1 MAMGVFGR
9 WTGAK
14 NRAGDRECWEVVV
27 NTFWQ
32 DLRYAVRM
40 LAKSPMFTAI
50 AVLTLALGIGGNT
63 AIFSVV
69 NSVLLKPLPYQD
81 PERVV
86 IVSEKAPQFPEMS
99 VSYLNYED
107 WKAQAKSFE
116 QMAAFRGEALDLTGE
131 GTAQHLQ
138 ARQISAGFFSLLGV
152 HPALGREF
160 LPEED
165 KPGAEPVAMIG
176 YALWQGKFGGDPQ
189 IVGKTIKLSE
199 MNYTVVGVL
208 PEHFWF
214 YLPPDVMTPIGNNNT
229 LWRKNRELRSGT
241 YAVARLRPGVKL
253 SEARAEMTGIADRLA
268 KEYPKANAD
277 HGANV
282 KAMLQDVVGD
292 VGKSLYLM
300 LGAVGFVLLIACVNV
315 ANLLLVR
322 AASRQKEIAVRAA
335 MGASRGR
342 MVRQLLT
349 ESVLLSVA
357 GGVIG
362 LLLAYWGT
370 DALVKAVPGSLPRA
384 EVISTDWRVL
394 AFTFGV
400 SFLTGVLFGLVPA
413 WRAAK
418 TDVQST
424 LKEQTRGTTG
434 SHHRLQG
441 VLVVAELG
449 LALVL
454 LACAAL
460 TIRSVALLKHVDPG
474 FQASNAVTFNISL
487 SSVSYDTPTK
497 IRNYFHEVQ
506 RRLEA
511 LPGVTAASVSTDMPM
526 RDDSELFLYVAD
538 RPKPTQDKMTWAMF
552 YTVTPRYKD
561 AMGLQLIKGRFI
573 SEQDNEK
580 GAPVVVIDE
589 GMARGLFPN
598 EEPLG
603 KSIIIPFEHFDQPR
617 EIVGVVNHVKHAG
630 LVQDAITLIKYE
642 MYMPFDQIPDQFY
655 GELMGGSLS
664 VVVRTV
670 GPQPS
675 IGTAV
680 MQTVSDL
687 DRDQPVYGLE
697 PMGQLIEESVAEQ
710 RFATLL
716 LGMFA
721 GIALLLGSV
730 GIYGVMSYL
739 VTERTHEMG
748 IRMALGATRADVMRL
763 VLRYGLTLAAAGLV
777 LGLIGSVA
785 LTRLLTTMLY
795 GISPTDPITLGAMGA
810 LLVGVALLA
819 CYLPALRAT
828 RVDPM
833 VALRY
838 E

>member
-1 MAMGVFGR
+1 MR
-9 WTGAK
+9 GAFHLGPR
-14 NRAGDRECWEVVV
+14 RAKWEGDV
-27 NTFWQ
+27 TQFWQ

-40 LAKSPMFTAI
+40 LVKSPVFTGI

-69 NSVLLKPLPYQD
+69 NSVLLKPLPYQN
-81 PERVV
+81 PERLV
-86 IVSEKAPQFPEMS
+86 ILSEKSPQFPEMS
-99 VSYLNYED
+99 VSYPNFED

-116 QMAAFRGEALDLTGE
+116 QVSVARSEAMDLTAAG
-131 GTAQHLQ
+131 ASQHLQ
-138 ARQISAGFFSLLGV
+138 AKQISPGFLALLGV

-165 KPGAEPVAMIG
+165 KQGAAPVVMIG
-176 YALWQGKFGGDPQ
+176 YTVWQGTFGGDPQ
-189 IVGKTIKLSE
+189 IIGKSIKLSD

-214 YLPPDVMTPIGNNNT
+214 YTPVDLLTPVGNT
-229 LWRKNRELRSGT
+229 TAMWRTNREMRSGT
-241 YAVARLRPGVKL
+241 YVVARLKPDVTVG
-253 SEARAEMTGIADRLA
+253 EARAELSGIAERLA
-268 KEYPKANAD
+268 KEYPKANAE

-282 KAMLQDVVGD
+282 KVMLQDVVGD
-292 VGKSLYLM
+292 VGQSLYLM

-342 MVRQLLT
+342 MVMQLLT
-349 ESVLLSVA
+349 ESVCLSVT

-362 LLLAYWGT
+362 TLLAYWGT
-370 DALVKAVPGSLPRA
+370 DALVKAVPGSLPRT

-394 AFTFGV
+394 LFTFGV
-400 SFLTGVLFGLVPA
+400 SLLTGVLFGLVPA

-424 LKEQTRGTTG
+424 LKDQTRGTTG

-454 LACAAL
+454 LACAGL
-460 TIRSVALLKHVDPG
+460 TIRSVALLRHVDPG
-474 FQASNAVTFNISL
+474 FRAENAVTFNISL
-487 SSVSYDTPTK
+487 SSVSYNTPSK
-497 IRNYFHEVQ
+497 IRGYFHEVL

-511 LPGVTAASVSTDMPM
+511 LPGVQAAAVNTDMPL
-526 RDDSELFLYVAD
+526 RDDSELFFYVAD
-538 RPKPTQDKMTWAMF
+538 RPKPTQEKMTWAMF
-552 YTVTPRYKD
+552 YTVSAGYKD
-561 AMGLQLIKGRFI
+561 AMGLQLVKGRFI

-580 GAPVVVIDE
+580 SAPVVVIDE
-589 GMARGLFPN
+589 AMASGLFPN
-598 EEPLG
+598 EEALG
-603 KSIIIPFEHFDQPR
+603 KSVIIPFPGFDQPR
-617 EIVGVVNHVKHAG
+617 EIVGVVSHVKHVG
-630 LVQDAITLIKYE
+630 LVQDATTSIRYGL
-642 MYMPFDQIPDQFY
+642 YMPFDQIPDAFY
-655 GELMGGSLS
+655 GTLSGGSLS
-664 VVVRTV
+664 LVVRTAS
-670 GPQPS
+670 PQAS
-675 IGTAV
+675 IEGSIL
-680 MQTVSDL
+680 QTVRDL
-687 DRDQPVYGLE
+687 DRDQPVFGLV
-697 PMGQLIEESVAEQ
+697 PLGQLIEASVASQ

-721 GIALLLGSV
+721 GIALILGSV

-748 IRMALGATRADVMRL
+748 IRIALGATRTDVMRL
-763 VLRYGLTLAAAGLV
+763 VLRYGLTLAAAGLA
-777 LGLIGSVA
+777 LGLVGSVA
-785 LTRLLTTMLY
+785 LTRLLATLLY
-795 GISPTDPITLGAMGA
+795 GISPTDPVTLGAMGA
-810 LLVGVALLA
+810 LLVGVALMA
-819 CYLPALRAT
+819 CYLPARKAT

-833 VALRY
+833 VALRW

>member
-1 MAMGVFGR
+1 M
-9 WTGAK
+9 
-14 NRAGDRECWEVVV
+14 

-40 LAKSPMFTAI
+40 LAKAPVFTAI

-81 PERVV
+81 PGRVM
-86 IVSEKAPQFPEMS
+86 ILSEKAPQFPEMS
-99 VSYLNYED
+99 VSYPNYED

-116 QMAAFRGEALDLTGE
+116 QMVAIRGESLDLTGS

-138 ARQISAGFFSLLGV
+138 ARQVSAGFFGMLGV
-152 HPALGREF
+152 HPRLGREF

-165 KPGAEPVAMIG
+165 KPGGAPVAMIG
-176 YALWQGKFGGDPQ
+176 YALWQDRFGGDPQ
-189 IVGKTIKLSE
+189 VVGKTIKLSD
-199 MNYTVVGVL
+199 MDYTVVGVL
-208 PEHFWF
+208 PDHFWF
-214 YLPPDVMTPIGNNNT
+214 YIAPDVVTPVGNST
-229 LWRKNRELRSGT
+229 GLWRTNRELRSGT
-241 YAVARLRPGVKL
+241 YAVARLRPGVTVE
-253 SEARAEMTGIADRLA
+253 SAQAEMTGITARLA
-268 KEYPKANAD
+268 TEYPKANVD

-282 KAMLQDVVGD
+282 KVMLQDVVGD
-292 VGKSLYLM
+292 VGQSLYLM

-349 ESVLLSVA
+349 ESVLLAVA
-357 GGVIG
+357 GGAIG
-362 LLLAYWGT
+362 LVLAYWGT

-384 EVISTDWRVL
+384 EVISMDWRVL
-394 AFTFGV
+394 VFTFGV

-424 LKEQTRGTTG
+424 LKEQTRGTTSG
-434 SHHRLQG
+434 HHRLQG

-460 TIRSVALLKHVDPG
+460 TIRSVALLRNVDPG
-474 FQASNAVTFNISL
+474 FRASNAITFNISL
-487 SSVSYDTPTK
+487 SKAGYDTPAK
-497 IRNYFHEVQ
+497 IRSYFHEVL

-511 LPGVTAASVSTDMPM
+511 LPGVQSASASTDLPM
-526 RDDSELFLYVAD
+526 RDDSEIFLYVAD
-538 RPKPTQDKMTWAMF
+538 RPKPTQDKMSWAMF
-552 YTVTPRYKD
+552 YTVTPGYKD

-598 EEPLG
+598 EEALG

-617 EIVGVVNHVKHAG
+617 QIVGVVNHVKHAG
-630 LVQDAITLIKYE
+630 LALDATTLIKYE

-655 GELMGGSLS
+655 GEFMSGSLS
-664 VVVRTV
+664 VVVRTA
-670 GPQPS
+670 GPMPS
-675 IGTAV
+675 IGNAV
-680 MQTVSDL
+680 MKTVSDF
-687 DRDQPVYGLE
+687 DRDQPVFGLE
-697 PMGQLIEESVAEQ
+697 PMGQIIADSVAEQ

-739 VTERTHEMG
+739 VAERTHEMG
-748 IRMALGATRADVMRL
+748 IRMALGATRVDVMRL
-763 VLRYGLTLAAAGLV
+763 VLKYGLTLAAAGLV

-785 LTRLLTTMLY
+785 LTRLLVTLLY
-795 GISPTDPITLGAMGA
+795 GVSPTDPVTLGAMGA
-810 LLVGVALLA
+810 LLVGVAMLA
-819 CYLPALRAT
+819 CYLPARRAT

>member
-1 MAMGVFGR
+1 M
-9 WTGAK
+9 
-14 NRAGDRECWEVVV
+14 

-69 NSVLLKPLPYQD
+69 NSVLLKPLPYQNPD
-81 PERVV
+81 RLV
-86 IVSEKAPQFPEMS
+86 ILSEKAPQFPEMS
-99 VSYLNYED
+99 VSYMNYED

-116 QMAAFRGEALDLTGE
+116 QMAAIRNETLDLTGQ
-131 GTAQHLQ
+131 GSAQHLQ
-138 ARQISAGFFSLLGV
+138 ARQVSAGFFAMLGV

-165 KPGAEPVAMIG
+165 KPGAAPVTMIG
-176 YALWQGKFGGDPQ
+176 YGLWQEKFGGDPQ

-199 MNYTVVGVL
+199 MSYTVVGVL

-214 YLPPDVMTPIGNNNT
+214 YIAPDVVTPVGNST
-229 LWRKNRELRSGT
+229 GLWRTNRELRSGT
-241 YAVARLRPGVKL
+241 YGVARLRAGVTLNEAGAEL
-253 SEARAEMTGIADRLA
+253 SGIAARLA

-282 KAMLQDVVGD
+282 AVMLQDVVGD
-292 VGKSLYLM
+292 VSQSLYLM

-335 MGASRGR
+335 MGASRTR

-349 ESVLLSVA
+349 ESVCLAVT
-357 GGVIG
+357 GGAIG
-362 LLLAYWGT
+362 MLLAYWGT
-370 DALVKAVPGSLPRA
+370 NALVKAVPGSLPRA
-384 EVISTDWRVL
+384 EVISMDWRVL
-394 AFTFGV
+394 LFTFGV
-400 SFLTGVLFGLVPA
+400 SLLTGVLFGLIPA
-413 WRAAK
+413 LRAAK

-460 TIRSVALLKHVDPG
+460 TIRSVALLRHVDPG
-474 FQASNAVTFNISL
+474 FRASNALTFNISL
-487 SSVSYDTPTK
+487 STVSYDTPVK
-497 IRNYFHEVQ
+497 IRSYFHEVL

-511 LPGVTAASVSTDMPM
+511 LPGVQAAAVSTDLPM
-526 RDDSELFLYVAD
+526 RDDSEIFLYAAD
-538 RPKPTQDKMTWAMF
+538 RPKPTQDKMSWAMF
-552 YTVTPRYKD
+552 YTVSPGYQD
-561 AMGLQLIKGRFI
+561 AMGLRLIKGRFI
-573 SEQDNEK
+573 SAQDNEK

-589 GMARGLFPN
+589 SMARGLFPN
-598 EEPLG
+598 EEALG
-603 KSIIIPFEHFDQPR
+603 KSIIVPFEHFDQPR
-617 EIVGVVNHVKHAG
+617 EIVGVVNHVKHTG
-630 LVQDAITLIKYE
+630 LVQDATTLIKYE
-642 MYMPFDQIPDQFY
+642 LYMPFDQIPDQFY
-655 GELMGGSLS
+655 GELSGGSMAL
-664 VVVRTV
+664 VVRTT
-670 GPQPS
+670 GSATS
-675 IGTAV
+675 IGNAV
-680 MQTVSDL
+680 MQTVRDM
-687 DRDQPVYGLE
+687 DRDQPVFGLE
-697 PMGQLIEESVAEQ
+697 PMEQIIEESVAAQ

-739 VTERTHEMG
+739 VTQRTHEMG
-748 IRMALGATRADVMRL
+748 IRMALGATRIDVMRL

-785 LTRLLTTMLY
+785 LTRLLATLLY
-795 GISPTDPITLGAMGA
+795 GISPTDPLTLGTMGA
-810 LLVGVALLA
+810 VLVGVALLA
-819 CYLPALRAT
+819 CYLPARRAT

>member
-1 MAMGVFGR
+1 M
-9 WTGAK
+9 
-14 NRAGDRECWEVVV
+14 NQL
-27 NTFWQ
+27 WQ
-32 DLRYAVRM
+32 DVRYAVRM
-40 LAKSPMFTAI
+40 LAKAPVFTGI

-69 NSVLLKPLPYQD
+69 NSVLLKPLPYHE

-86 IVSEKAPQFPEMS
+86 ILSEVAPQFPEMS

-107 WKAQAKSFE
+107 WKAQTKSFE
-116 QMAAFRGEALDLTGE
+116 QMAAFRSEQINLTGRGAAE
-131 GTAQHLQ
+131 HLV
-138 ARQISAGFFSLLGV
+138 ARQASAGFLALLGV
-152 HPALGREF
+152 HPLLGREF
-160 LPEED
+160 LLEED
-165 KPGAEPVAMIG
+165 RPGAPPVVMLG
-176 YALWQGKFGGDPQ
+176 YGLWQSKFGGDRE
-189 IVGKTIKLSE
+189 IVGKSIVLSDK
-199 MNYTVVGVL
+199 NYTVVGVL

-214 YLPPDVMTPIGNNNT
+214 YNVPDVITPTGSST
-229 LWRKNRELRSGT
+229 AFWRTNREMRSGT
-241 YAVARLRPGVKL
+241 YVVARLKPGVTI
-253 SEARAEMTGIADRLA
+253 EAARAEMTGMAARLA
-268 KEYPKANAD
+268 KEYPKANVD
-277 HGANV
+277 HGAHV
-282 KAMLQDVVGD
+282 KPMLQDVVGD
-292 VGKSLYLM
+292 MRQSLYLL

-322 AASRQKEIAVRAA
+322 AAGRQKEIAVRAA

-349 ESVLLSVA
+349 ESVLLAVA
-357 GGVIG
+357 GGAIG

-384 EVISTDWRVL
+384 EVVSLDWRVL
-394 AFTFGV
+394 TFTFGV

-424 LKEQTRGTTG
+424 LKEQTRGTTSG
-434 SHHRLQG
+434 HHRLQG

-460 TIRSVALLKHVDPG
+460 TIRSVALLRNVDPG
-474 FQASNAVTFNISL
+474 FAASNALTFNISL
-487 SSVSYDTPTK
+487 SHVSYDTPTK
-497 IRNYFHEVQ
+497 IRSYFHEVE
-506 RRLEA
+506 RRLVA
-511 LPGVTAASVSTDMPM
+511 LPGVQSASVSTDLPM
-526 RDDSELFLYVAD
+526 RDDSELFFYIAD
-538 RPKPTQDKMTWAMF
+538 RPKPTQDKMSWTMF
-552 YTVTPRYKD
+552 YTVSPGYKD
-561 AMGLQLIKGRFI
+561 AMGLRLLKGRFI
-573 SEQDNEK
+573 TPQDNEK
-580 GAPVVVIDE
+580 GAAVVVIDE
-589 GMARGLFPN
+589 GMARGMFPN

-603 KSIIIPFEHFDQPR
+603 KSIIIPFEGFDRPR

-630 LVQDAITLIKYE
+630 LAQDATALIKYQL
-642 MYMPFDQIPDQFY
+642 YMPFDQIPDQFY
-655 GELMGGSLS
+655 GELSGGSMAL
-664 VVVRTV
+664 VVRTT
-670 GPQPS
+670 GPQAS
-675 IGTAV
+675 IGNAV
-680 MQTVSDL
+680 IEAVREL
-687 DRDQPVYGLE
+687 DRDQPVFGLV
-697 PMGQLIEESVAEQ
+697 PMHQVIEESVASQ

-721 GIALLLGSV
+721 GIALILGSV

-748 IRMALGATRADVMRL
+748 IRMALGATRTDVMRL
-763 VLRYGLTLAAAGLV
+763 VLKYGLTLAAAGLA

-785 LTRLLTTMLY
+785 LTRLLVRLLY
-795 GISPTDPITLGAMGA
+795 GVSPTDPVTLGAMGA